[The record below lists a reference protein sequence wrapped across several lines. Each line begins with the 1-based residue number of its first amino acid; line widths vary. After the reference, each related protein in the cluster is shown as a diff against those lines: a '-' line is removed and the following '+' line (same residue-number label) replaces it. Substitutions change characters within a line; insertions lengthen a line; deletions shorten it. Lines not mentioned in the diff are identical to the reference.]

1 MQYPLNIPAPGRL
14 SSAIAAAGT
23 FSIQTGGGAQA
34 LGYICAAAGTDF
46 TIQLYNGNP
55 SSGGTAVGPAIT
67 PTAGFVAFPP
77 IGFPQGLYVVAAVAS
92 GGTAG
97 SLQIVYH

>member
-14 SSAIAAAGT
+14 SSAISAAGT
-23 FSIQTGGGAQA
+23 TAVQTGGGAQA
-34 LGYICAAAGTDF
+34 LGYVCTSAGTDF

-55 SSGGTAVGPAIT
+55 STTGTAVGPAIT
-67 PTAGFVAFPP
+67 PTVGFVAFPP

-92 GGTAG
+92 GGSAG